1 MTQLLPAADDESF
14 VVSKIS
20 DRTRSSRSIPGGSG
34 VESYDF
40 RNPSTFTREH
50 QRILETALRA
60 FADQTATVITS
71 KLRSSCSHEL
81 ESLQQTT
88 YSALI
93 NSLPEET
100 LLLAASLNPINATAL
115 IHLPLEFAM
124 LAVDLPLG
132 GSGEADQ
139 PSRGL
144 TEIENALVGDLG
156 SSLAGALRFSF
167 DGAITWFPVLT
178 GQYSSPELAHAASPG
193 DQILVATLRLEIQ
206 DEVFNTLLALPL
218 TPILPALD
226 ATLAARMAEQSGSK
240 SRDFATDLEAR
251 IRTAPVTVSVRLR
264 PIRGRLADFANI
276 SVGDVFRLGHSPD
289 SPWEVTSHGVV
300 FAHALPGGE
309 GTQAAF
315 RVI

>member
-1 MTQLLPAADDESF
+1 M
-14 VVSKIS
+14 VSKTS
-20 DRTRSSRSIPGGSG
+20 AHTRSSGSIPGGSAA
-34 VESYDF
+34 ESYDF

-50 QRILETALRA
+50 QRLIETALRA
-60 FADQTATVITS
+60 YADQTASVITA
-71 KLRSSCSHEL
+71 KLRASCSHEL

-88 YSALI
+88 YSAFI

-100 LLLAASLNPINATAL
+100 LLLAASLNPINSTAL
-115 IHLPLEFAM
+115 IHLPLDFAM
-124 LAVDLPLG
+124 LSIDLPLG
-132 GSGEADQ
+132 GSGENDQ

-144 TEIENALVGDLG
+144 TEIENVLVGDLG
-156 SSLAGALRFSF
+156 SSLTGALRFSF
-167 DGAITWFPVLT
+167 DGIITWFPVLT

-193 DQILVATLRLEIQ
+193 DQILVATFRLEIQ
-206 DEVFNTLLALPL
+206 EEVFNTLLALPL
-218 TPILPALD
+218 TPILPPLAT
-226 ATLAARMAEQSGSK
+226 TLAARLAEQSGSK
-240 SRDFATDLEAR
+240 SRDFSIDLEAR

-264 PIRGRLADFANI
+264 PIQGRFADFANI

>member
-1 MTQLLPAADDESF
+1 M
-14 VVSKIS
+14 VSKTS
-20 DRTRSSRSIPGGSG
+20 AHTRSSGSIPGGSG
-34 VESYDF
+34 AESYDF

-50 QRILETALRA
+50 QRLIETALRA
-60 FADQTATVITS
+60 YADQTASVITA
-71 KLRSSCSHEL
+71 KLRASCSHEL

-88 YSALI
+88 YSAFI

-100 LLLAASLNPINATAL
+100 LLLAASLNPINSTAL
-115 IHLPLEFAM
+115 IHLPLDFAM
-124 LAVDLPLG
+124 LSIDLPLG
-132 GSGEADQ
+132 GSGENDQ
-139 PSRGL
+139 PTRGL
-144 TEIENALVGDLG
+144 TEIENVLVGDLG
-156 SSLAGALRFSF
+156 SSLTGALRFSF
-167 DGAITWFPVLT
+167 DGIITWFPVLT

-193 DQILVATLRLEIQ
+193 DQILVATFRLEIQ
-206 DEVFNTLLALPL
+206 EEVFNTLLALPL
-218 TPILPALD
+218 TPILPPLAT
-226 ATLAARMAEQSGSK
+226 TLAARLAEQSGSK
-240 SRDFATDLEAR
+240 SRDFSIDLEAR

-264 PIRGRLADFANI
+264 PIQGRFADFANI

>member
-1 MTQLLPAADDESF
+1 M
-14 VVSKIS
+14 
-20 DRTRSSRSIPGGSG
+20 
-34 VESYDF
+34 
-40 RNPSTFTREH
+40 
-50 QRILETALRA
+50 ETALRA
-60 FADQTATVITS
+60 YADQTASVITA
-71 KLRSSCSHEL
+71 KLRASCSHEL

-88 YSALI
+88 YSAFI

-100 LLLAASLNPINATAL
+100 LLLAASLNPINSTAL
-115 IHLPLEFAM
+115 IHLPLDFAM
-124 LAVDLPLG
+124 LSIDLPLG
-132 GSGEADQ
+132 GSGENDQ

-144 TEIENALVGDLG
+144 TEIENVLVGDLG
-156 SSLAGALRFSF
+156 SSIAGALRFSF
-167 DGAITWFPVLT
+167 DGIITWFPVLT
-178 GQYSSPELAHAASPG
+178 GQYSSPEVAHAASPG
-193 DQILVATLRLEIQ
+193 DQVLVATLRLEIQ
-206 DEVFNTLLALPL
+206 DEVFNTILALPL

-226 ATLAARMAEQSGSK
+226 ATLAARLAEQSGSK

-264 PIRGRLADFANI
+264 PIQGRFADFANI

-289 SPWEVTSHGVV
+289 SAWEVTSHGVV

>member
-20 DRTRSSRSIPGGSG
+20 DRTRSPGSIPGGSD

-60 FADQTATVITS
+60 FADQTASVITS

-88 YSALI
+88 YSAFI

-144 TEIENALVGDLG
+144 TEIENVLVGDLG
-156 SSLAGALRFSF
+156 SSLAG
-167 DGAITWFPVLT
+167 
-178 GQYSSPELAHAASPG
+178 G

>member
-1 MTQLLPAADDESF
+1 M
-14 VVSKIS
+14 VSKTS
-20 DRTRSSRSIPGGSG
+20 AHTRSSGSIPGGSG
-34 VESYDF
+34 AESYDF

-50 QRILETALRA
+50 QRLIETALRA
-60 FADQTATVITS
+60 YADQTASVITA
-71 KLRSSCSHEL
+71 KLRASCSHEL

-88 YSALI
+88 YSAFI

-100 LLLAASLNPINATAL
+100 LLLAASLNPINSTAL
-115 IHLPLEFAM
+115 IHLPLDFAM
-124 LAVDLPLG
+124 LSIDLPLG
-132 GSGEADQ
+132 GSGENDQ

-144 TEIENALVGDLG
+144 TEIENVLVGDLG
-156 SSLAGALRFSF
+156 SSLTGALRFSF
-167 DGAITWFPVLT
+167 DGIITWFPVLT

-193 DQILVATLRLEIQ
+193 DQILVATFRLEIQ
-206 DEVFNTLLALPL
+206 EEVFNTLLALPL
-218 TPILPALD
+218 TPILPPLAT
-226 ATLAARMAEQSGSK
+226 TLAARLAEQSGSK
-240 SRDFATDLEAR
+240 SRDFSIDLEAR

-264 PIRGRLADFANI
+264 PIQGRFADFANI

>member
-1 MTQLLPAADDESF
+1 M
-14 VVSKIS
+14 VSKTS
-20 DRTRSSRSIPGGSG
+20 AHTRSSGSIPGGSAA
-34 VESYDF
+34 ESYDF

-50 QRILETALRA
+50 QRLIETALRA
-60 FADQTATVITS
+60 YADQTASVITA
-71 KLRSSCSHEL
+71 KLRASCSHEL

-88 YSALI
+88 YSAFI

-100 LLLAASLNPINATAL
+100 LLLAASLNPINSTAL
-115 IHLPLEFAM
+115 IHLPLDFAM
-124 LAVDLPLG
+124 LSIDLPLG
-132 GSGEADQ
+132 GSGENDQ
-139 PSRGL
+139 PTRGL
-144 TEIENALVGDLG
+144 TEIENVLVGDLG
-156 SSLAGALRFSF
+156 SSLTGALRFSF
-167 DGAITWFPVLT
+167 DGIITWFPVLT

-193 DQILVATLRLEIQ
+193 DQILVATFRLEIQ
-206 DEVFNTLLALPL
+206 EEVFNTLLALPL
-218 TPILPALD
+218 TPILPPLAT
-226 ATLAARMAEQSGSK
+226 TLAARLAEQSGSK
-240 SRDFATDLEAR
+240 SRDFSIDLEAR

-264 PIRGRLADFANI
+264 PIQGRFADFANI

>member
-1 MTQLLPAADDESF
+1 M
-14 VVSKIS
+14 VSKTS
-20 DRTRSSRSIPGGSG
+20 AHTRSSGSIPGGSAA
-34 VESYDF
+34 ESYDF

-50 QRILETALRA
+50 QRLIETALRA
-60 FADQTATVITS
+60 YADQTASVITA
-71 KLRSSCSHEL
+71 KLRASCSHEL

-88 YSALI
+88 YSAFI

-100 LLLAASLNPINATAL
+100 LLLAASLNPINSTAL
-115 IHLPLEFAM
+115 IHLPLDFAM
-124 LAVDLPLG
+124 LSIDLPLG
-132 GSGEADQ
+132 GSGENDQ

-144 TEIENALVGDLG
+144 TEIENVLVGDLG
-156 SSLAGALRFSF
+156 SSLTGALRFSF
-167 DGAITWFPVLT
+167 DGIITWFPVLT
-178 GQYSSPELAHAASPG
+178 GQYSSPEVAHAASPG
-193 DQILVATLRLEIQ
+193 DQILVATFRLEIQ
-206 DEVFNTLLALPL
+206 EEVFNTLLALPL
-218 TPILPALD
+218 TPILPPLAT
-226 ATLAARMAEQSGSK
+226 TLAARLAEQSGSK
-240 SRDFATDLEAR
+240 SRDFSIDLEAR

-264 PIRGRLADFANI
+264 PIQGRFADFANI

>member
-1 MTQLLPAADDESF
+1 M
-14 VVSKIS
+14 VSKTS
-20 DRTRSSRSIPGGSG
+20 AHTRSSGSIPGGSAA
-34 VESYDF
+34 ESYDF

-50 QRILETALRA
+50 QRLIETALRA
-60 FADQTATVITS
+60 YADQTASVITA
-71 KLRSSCSHEL
+71 KLRASCSHEL

-88 YSALI
+88 YSAFI

-100 LLLAASLNPINATAL
+100 LLLAASLNPINSTAL
-115 IHLPLEFAM
+115 IHLPLDFAM
-124 LAVDLPLG
+124 LSIDLPLG
-132 GSGEADQ
+132 GSGENDQ
-139 PSRGL
+139 PTRGL
-144 TEIENALVGDLG
+144 TEIENVLVGDLG
-156 SSLAGALRFSF
+156 SSIAGALRFSF
-167 DGAITWFPVLT
+167 DGIITWFPVLT

-193 DQILVATLRLEIQ
+193 DQILVATFRLEIQ
-206 DEVFNTLLALPL
+206 EEVFNTLLALPL
-218 TPILPALD
+218 TPILPPLAT
-226 ATLAARMAEQSGSK
+226 TLAARLAEQSGSK
-240 SRDFATDLEAR
+240 SRDFSIDLEAR

-264 PIRGRLADFANI
+264 PIQGRFADFANI